1 MQVTETST
9 EGLKREFRVVVPATD
24 LSTRVNDR
32 LTQMKD
38 QVKINGFR
46 PGKVPVAHLKRVYG
60 RAVMAETIDQMVRE
74 TNAKIVT
81 DHGFKLAMDPK
92 ITMTEDKDEIE
103 GVIEGKTD
111 LAYTIALEVVPQ
123 ITLAD
128 FKSIKLERLTTA
140 VSEADIDDAL
150 DKIAAQNRPY
160 AAKAEGSTA
169 ESGDRVTISFVGT
182 IDGVPFEGGT
192 GEDVPVIIGSNSFIP
207 GFEEQLIGIA
217 SGESRTVN
225 VTFPPNYASEQLA
238 GKAAAFAVTAKSVE
252 SPGPVTVDDAF
263 ATSLGIESLARLRE
277 AVKERIALEHAAAS
291 RQKLKRALL
300 DRLDAMH
307 KFEAPP
313 TLVEEEFKNVWNT
326 VLADLK
332 SQNRTF
338 EDEGTTEEKA
348 QRRIPRHCRPAR
360 AARPRPC
367 GDRRKEQHQGGRRR
381 NVARRGGTGP
391 AISRAREGGVGL
403 LSKESQ
409 RLGERAGADLRGKGG
424 RLPGRTGR
432 RHRKAGDQGRTL
444 QGRRGRCQSR
454 SSGCV
459 TKGAAPAAAHRG
471 GDAPAA
477 LPSAG
482 RPCRHDGRPYMPLA
496 LKRVPVRR
504 MAGTDG
510 TRGPALPRRAGQ
522 NRLHNARSVGHLH
535 ELPRSHGGRADQP
548 GRAGL

>member
-9 EGLKREFRVVVPATD
+9 EGLKREFRVVVPASD

-81 DHGFKLAMDPK
+81 DRGFKLAMDPR

-103 GVIEGKTD
+103 GVIEGKAD

-140 VSEADIDDAL
+140 VSEAEIDDAL
-150 DKIAAQNRPY
+150 DKIAVQNRPY
-160 AAKAEGSTA
+160 AAKADGSTA

-182 IDGVPFEGGT
+182 IDGAPFEGGT

-217 SGESRTVN
+217 AGDSRTVD
-225 VTFPPNYASEQLA
+225 VTFPANYASEQLA

-263 ATSLGIESLARLRE
+263 ATSLGIESLARLRD
-277 AVKERIALEHAAAS
+277 AVRERIAQEHAAAS

-300 DRLDAMH
+300 DQLDASH

-348 QRRIPRHCRPAR
+348 SAEYR
-360 AARPRPC
+360 AIA
-367 GDRRKEQHQGGRRR
+367 DRR
-381 NVARRGGTGP
+381 V
-391 AISRAREGGVGL
+391 
-403 LSKESQ
+403 
-409 RLGERAGADLRGKGG
+409 RLGLVLAEIGDKNNIKVNDDEVSRGLMETV
-424 RLPGRTGR
+424 RQYPGREREVWDYYQKNPNALATVR
-432 RHRKAGDQGRTL
+432 APIYEEKVVDFIVELAGVVEKK
-444 QGRRGRCQSR
+444 
-454 SSGCV
+454 V
-459 TKGAAPAAAHRG
+459 TRE
-471 GDAPAA
+471 
-477 LPSAG
+477 
-482 RPCRHDGRPYMPLA
+482 
-496 LKRVPVRR
+496 
-504 MAGTDG
+504 
-510 TRGPALPRRAGQ
+510 
-522 NRLHNARSVGHLH
+522 
-535 ELPRSHGGRADQP
+535 ELFKEDE
-548 GRAGL
+548 AGLPAS